1 MASSSQTPALLLE
14 RISAR
19 LRSERWFLGLLVLA
33 FFLPL
38 WLSRAGETVFVGLP
52 LITSGD
58 EPHYLVMIHS
68 LIDDGDFDLDNN
80 YLAARQGALDV
91 GRGRAGVPL
100 DRHVEWYG
108 ADGKPYEWSQIFEYE
123 KLDPAQPQLRAQVP
137 RLKPGAQSE
146 FVGRPQYSQHPPGLA
161 ALLTPV
167 LYPFRGTRWVE
178 HFALFF
184 AEISGFL
191 LALAVRA
198 VYRTLSSDRG
208 LVNTATLITVLCSP
222 LWYYG
227 RTLFSEPWLALFAV
241 AALACALRREWFFV
255 SGLLIA
261 LGMQMKPPFA
271 LFALPLAVDRLLAR
285 DVRGL
290 ISFSLPV
297 AASFGLVLASNQH
310 FFGSPLHSAQPWASG
325 NPFVGLLGLLF
336 SWNHGLVLFSPVIV
350 LAALGFRQ
358 LLRAHRRL
366 AWLSAGMF
374 VPYFLLMSL
383 WRVWDGGYCYGP
395 RLIAPTIP
403 FAFFGIIKVL
413 ETLHQRSL
421 AFQRR
426 AAALCGVSFLISALG
441 AILHLAF
448 WNNHPLVGPFIAL
461 AKAL

>member
-1 MASSSQTPALLLE
+1 MVSSSQTPAALFE
-14 RISAR
+14 RLCVR
-19 LRSERWFLGLLVLA
+19 LRSERLFLGILALA

-38 WLSRAGETVFVGLP
+38 WLSRAGETIFVGLP

-58 EPHYLVMIHS
+58 EPHYLVMIQS
-68 LIDDGDFDLDNN
+68 LIDDGDLNLDNN

-100 DRHVEWYG
+100 DRHVEWY
-108 ADGKPYEWSQIFEYE
+108 AANGKPYEWSQIFEYP
-123 KLDPAQPQLRAQVP
+123 KLDPARSELRAQVP
-137 RLKPGAQSE
+137 RLQPGAPSE

-161 ALLTPV
+161 VLLAPV
-167 LYPFRGTRWVE
+167 LFPFRGTRWVE

-184 AEISGFL
+184 AEFSGFL
-191 LALAVRA
+191 LALSVRA
-198 VYRTLSSDRG
+198 VYRTLSSDSG
-208 LVNTATLITVLCSP
+208 LVNSATLITVLCSP

-227 RTLFSEPWLALFAV
+227 RTLFTEPWLTLFAV
-241 AALACALRREWFFV
+241 AALAAALRKNWFFA

-290 ISFSLPV
+290 IAFSLPV
-297 AASFGLVLASNQH
+297 SVSFGLVLAENQY
-310 FFGSPLHSAQPWASG
+310 FFGSVLHSAQPWASG
-325 NPFVGLLGLLF
+325 NPLLGLLGLLF
-336 SWNHGLVLFSPVIV
+336 SWNHGLLWFSPVIA
-350 LAALGFRQ
+350 LGALGFRE
-358 LLRAHRRL
+358 LCRTHPRE
-366 AWLSAGMF
+366 AWLSAGMA

-403 FAFFGIIKVL
+403 FAFFGIIQVL
-413 ETLHQRSL
+413 ETLRQRSL
-421 AFQRR
+421 QFQRR

-441 AILHLAF
+441 AVLHLAF

-461 AKAL
+461 ARIL